1 MQLGDARKLDQRT
14 QEALRQRAVLLV
26 ENGATHM
33 EAALAV
39 GVHRGTISRWCGAF
53 RRNGAAG
60 AQRSRDAAD
69 ILLGYRPVK
78 VNQSYINALHAALQN
93 AREVAGHN
101 YELGTHWKNEAHRL
115 EILLA
120 DQEAVIKQTDGNLA
134 SCKDTLQQERN
145 RYEKKNDTLHSILF
159 VTSALTNAEKAGRG
173 GSPEHQELNL
183 LKDEMLAIVSQ
194 HGNFDRFPEEKH
206 ARYIFLIKTLD
217 P

>member
-1 MQLGDARKLDQRT
+1 MFGGGPSNLAWFQLGKWSD
-14 QEALRQRAVLLV
+14 
-26 ENGATHM
+26 EN
-33 EAALAV
+33 
-39 GVHRGTISRWCGAF
+39 
-53 RRNGAAG
+53 

-69 ILLGYRPVK
+69 ILLGYSPVK
-78 VNQSYINALHAALQN
+78 VDQSYINALHAAVQN

-101 YELGTHWKNEAHRL
+101 YELGTRWKDEVHRL

-120 DQEAVIKQTDGNLA
+120 DREAVIKQTDRNLA
-134 SCKDTLQQERN
+134 SCKETLQQERN

-173 GSPEHQELNL
+173 DSPEYQELNL
-183 LKDEMLAIVSQ
+183 LKDEMLAIISQ